1 MPQTIDPII
10 PQMEPCF
17 GAEEAALVNEYMTNP
32 GFITEYKR
40 TSEFEQ
46 KLCEFTGARHCIVV
60 NNGTVSLM
68 AIGMALGIG
77 AGDEVIVP
85 NYTMIA
91 SANAF
96 AALGARI
103 VFADVEP
110 QTLCLD
116 VDRAAACLT
125 PRTKAIVL
133 VNANGRSPQAGI
145 DAFVALAARAGV
157 ALVEDAAQALGSYY
171 PCGTHM
177 GLRGLVG
184 SLSFS
189 APKIISTGQ
198 GGALLTN
205 DDAMAE
211 KLRCIKDFG
220 RSSGGQD
227 YHPRF
232 GLNFKFTE
240 LQACVGLAQM
250 DKLRARMVRKK
261 QIQQRYEAGLAKVP
275 QVRLFSHDLQRIT
288 PWFVDTVVEGREE
301 LIAHLKAVGVNTRKM
316 YPPLNQ
322 QPIYHQVG
330 SFPVAEDIGAN
341 GLWLPSHSHL
351 LDSQID
357 HVCRSI
363 AEFYGRG

>member
-1 MPQTIDPII
+1 MSQTINPVI
-10 PQMEPCF
+10 PQMEPSF
-17 GAEEAALVNEYMTNP
+17 GAEEAELVNQYMANP

-40 TSEFEQ
+40 TAEFEQ

-77 AGDEVIVP
+77 DGDEVIVP

-96 AALGARI
+96 AVLGARI

-116 VDRAAACLT
+116 VRQAEACLT

-145 DAFVALAARAGV
+145 DAFISLAARAGV

-211 KLRCIKDFG
+211 KLRYIKDFG

-250 DKLRARMVRKK
+250 GKLRDRMVRKK
-261 QIQQRYEAGLAKVP
+261 QIQQRFEAGLANVP
-275 QVRLFSHDLQRIT
+275 QVRLFPHDLGRIT
-288 PWFVDTVVEGREE
+288 PWFVDAVVEERDA
-301 LIAHLKAVGVNTRKM
+301 LMAHLKTAGVNTRKM
-316 YPPLNQ
+316 YPPLSQ
-322 QPIYHQVG
+322 QPIYQQDG
-330 SFPVAEDIGAN
+330 SFPVAEEIGSK

-351 LDSQID
+351 IDTQID
-357 HVCRSI
+357 YVCAAI
-363 AEFYGRG
+363 AEFYKRG